1 MRERSEQAIAGT
13 RVLKPG
19 CEHAPDMQQI
29 AVDGTTVPALG
40 FGTSGMDTDD
50 ERYRAVSTALDAGYR
65 HVDTAQIYGSE
76 PAVGDAIRDADVDR
90 EEVFVTTK
98 LSRDNRAH
106 DAVIEST
113 HDSLDRL
120 DTGYVDLLLIHSPD
134 QEPSHEE
141 TLDAMNELVDE
152 GTVRNVGVSNFSVAE
167 TRAAI
172 EHSDAPILTNQ
183 VEYNVHE
190 RRDDLLSVCLDE
202 GVMLTAYSPLGVG
215 DCLDDEVLTGIADDH
230 DRTAAQVALRW
241 LLQQPLVS
249 PIPMSSN
256 PEHVRAN
263 ADVFDFELS
272 DDEMRD
278 LFAVEGDLDDDL
290 ATKLGL

>member
-1 MRERSEQAIAGT
+1 MRRIT
-13 RVLKPG
+13 
-19 CEHAPDMQQI
+19 
-29 AVDGTTVPALG
+29 VDDTTVPALG

-141 TLDAMNELVDE
+141 TLDAMNELVNE
-152 GTVRNVGVSNFSVAE
+152 GMVRNVGVSNFSVAE
-167 TRAAI
+167 TRVAI
-172 EHSDAPILTNQ
+172 EHSDAPIRTNQ

-263 ADVFDFELS
+263 ADVFDFELPG
-272 DDEMRD
+272 DEMHE
-278 LFAVEGDLDDDL
+278 LFTIGGDLDDGL
-290 ATKLGL
+290 ASKLGL

>member
-1 MRERSEQAIAGT
+1 
-13 RVLKPG
+13 
-19 CEHAPDMQQI
+19 MQQI
-29 AVDGTTVPALG
+29 TVGGTTVPALG

-50 ERYRAVSTALDAGYR
+50 ERYRAISAALDAGYR
-65 HVDTAQIYGSE
+65 HIDTAQMYDSE
-76 PAVGDAIRDADVDR
+76 SAVGDAIRDADVDR

-98 LSRDNRAH
+98 LLGENRAH

-113 HDSLDRL
+113 RDSLDRL
-120 DTGYVDLLLIHSPD
+120 DTEYVDLLLIHSPD
-134 QEPSHEE
+134 QEVTHEE

-152 GTVRNVGVSNFSVAE
+152 GAVENVGVSNFSVEE

-172 EHSDAPILTNQ
+172 EHSDEPLLTNQ

-190 RRDDLLSVCLDE
+190 RRDDLLSLCLDE
-202 GVMLTAYSPLGVG
+202 DVMLTAYSPLGVG
-215 DCLDDEVLTGIADDH
+215 DCLDDETLVGIADDH
-230 DRTAAQVALRW
+230 DRTPAQVALRW

-249 PIPMSSN
+249 PIPRSSN

-272 DDEMRD
+272 ADEMRD
-278 LFAVEGDLDDDL
+278 LFAVGGDLDDDL
-290 ATKLGL
+290 AAKLGV

>member
-1 MRERSEQAIAGT
+1 M
-13 RVLKPG
+13 
-19 CEHAPDMQQI
+19 EHITVGD
-29 AVDGTTVPALG
+29 TTVPALG

-50 ERYRAVSTALDAGYR
+50 ERYRAVSAALEAGYR
-65 HVDTAQIYGSE
+65 HIDTAQMYDSE
-76 PAVGDAIRDADVDR
+76 SAVGDAIHDADVDR

-98 LSRDNRAH
+98 LLGENRAH

-120 DTGYVDLLLIHSPD
+120 DTEYVDLLLIHSPD

-141 TLDAMNELVDE
+141 TLNAMNELVDKGAVE
-152 GTVRNVGVSNFSVAE
+152 NVGVSNFSVEE
-167 TRAAI
+167 TREAI

-190 RRDDLLSVCLDE
+190 RQDDLLSFCLDHD
-202 GVMLTAYSPLGVG
+202 VMLTAYSPLGVG
-215 DCLDDEVLTGIADDH
+215 DCLNDEVVRRIADDH
-230 DRTAAQVALRW
+230 DRTPAQVVIRW

-256 PEHVRAN
+256 PDHVRAN
-263 ADVFDFELS
+263 ADVFDFELADS
-272 DDEMRD
+272 EMRD
-278 LFAVEGDLDDDL
+278 LFAVGGGLSDDL
-290 ATKLGL
+290 ASKIGL

>member
-1 MRERSEQAIAGT
+1 
-13 RVLKPG
+13 
-19 CEHAPDMQQI
+19 MQQI
-29 AVDGTTVPALG
+29 TVDGTTVPALG

-50 ERYRAVSTALDAGYR
+50 ERYRAVSAALDAGYR
-65 HVDTAQIYGSE
+65 HVDTAQMYESE
-76 PAVGDAIRDADVDR
+76 SAVGDAMGDSGIDR

-98 LSRDNRAH
+98 LLGENRAH

-113 HDSLDRL
+113 RDSLDRL
-120 DTGYVDLLLIHSPD
+120 DTEYVDLLLIHSPD
-134 QEPSHEE
+134 QEVAHEE
-141 TLDAMNELVDE
+141 TLDAMNELVEE
-152 GTVRNVGVSNFSVAE
+152 GTVENIGVSNFSVEE

-190 RRDDLLSVCLDE
+190 RRDDLLSLCLDE
-202 GVMLTAYSPLGVG
+202 DVMLTAYSPLGVG
-215 DCLDDEVLTGIADDH
+215 DCLDNEVVTGIADDH
-230 DRTAAQVALRW
+230 DKTAAQVAIRW

-263 ADVFDFELS
+263 ADVFDFELT

-278 LFAVEGDLDDDL
+278 LFAIGGDLDDDL
-290 ATKLGL
+290 AGKLGL